1 MTINYNSKRK
11 MIRIEQYNQD
21 PKRVGHE
28 LIVSL
33 STQQRIRSTQT
44 LKPRKSKQPSIRE
57 ILVQHG
63 EILAQH
69 GEVLKEIL
77 IRLDKVEVTLKDQKS
92 FNEKVQTYMDTH
104 P

>member
-1 MTINYNSKRK
+1 M
-11 MIRIEQYNQD
+11 
-21 PKRVGHE
+21 
-28 LIVSL
+28 
-33 STQQRIRSTQT
+33 
-44 LKPRKSKQPSIRE
+44 SKQPSIR
-57 ILVQHG
+57 

-92 FNEKVQTYMDTH
+92 FNKKVQTYMDTH